1 MARAQ
6 VVDLFK
12 VVGERRVLA
21 VVEVPPDKL
30 DQLSLDLPIMQEM
43 GGTVDLDVS
52 PLQPYAAFAADLRG
66 LAGLGPLDPPSPA
79 PTGQDNGE
87 GELFWVDCELS
98 QEGLSQAAFFEL
110 WAAQAEATLQSAADG
125 WVEHVWKVAGQ
136 HRVVSVVRVCDA
148 GDLDRRL
155 FSLPAAKSALG
166 PNLDFTVKALRR
178 YEVFAADV
186 KERLEAEEA

>member
-1 MARAQ
+1 M
-6 VVDLFK
+6 VDLFK
-12 VVGERRVLA
+12 VVGERRILA

-30 DQLSLDLPIMQEM
+30 DQLSFDLPIMQEM
-43 GGTVDLDVS
+43 GGTVDLEVS

-79 PTGQDNGE
+79 PTGKGNGG

-98 QEGLSQAAFFEL
+98 QEGLSQAAFFEQ

-136 HRVVSVVRVCDA
+136 HRVLSVVRVSDA

-155 FSLPAAKSALG
+155 FGLPAAKSALG
-166 PNLDFTVKALRR
+166 PHLNFTVKALRH
-178 YEVFAADV
+178 YEAFAADV
-186 KERLEAEEA
+186 QERLEPEEA